1 MSKIQISMNDELLK
15 RADNYAD
22 ENGLTRS
29 GLITTALVDYLSSR
43 EVLMLVKNLS
53 LAIGKISETGNL
65 DDETMNKLEDF
76 ERATRIMFGK

>member
-1 MSKIQISMNDELLK
+1 MNDELLK